1 MFEMIE
7 RERHTAERRK
17 LFFAEVGFFFV
28 AITVLGLVI
37 FLLILHSVPT

>member
-7 RERHTAERRK
+7 REKPASERRK

-28 AITVLGLVI
+28 AVTVVGLVI
-37 FLLILHSVPT
+37 FLLALNAVE

>member
-7 RERHTAERRK
+7 REKHTSERRK

-28 AITVLGLVI
+28 AITVVGLVI
-37 FLLILHSVPT
+37 FLLVINWVE